1 MATVIKGVMAQNL
14 PWGYIL
20 VGAGL
25 SLMVYLCGVSP
36 LAWAVGA
43 YLPIG
48 TTLPIFLG
56 GALRWLADKMRGDK
70 EESELSPGML
80 FATGL
85 VAGGTLTGVASSVLK
100 AIPTGG
106 GTSDL
111 LTDTQ
116 GIGARFQEAL
126 GMDANLLA
134 LIPYV
139 IMAVILVRMGL
150 KKMQMGGNG

>member
-1 MATVIKGVMAQNL
+1 
-14 PWGYIL
+14 
-20 VGAGL
+20 
-25 SLMVYLCGVSP
+25 
-36 LAWAVGA
+36 
-43 YLPIG
+43 
-48 TTLPIFLG
+48 
-56 GALRWLADKMRGDK
+56 
-70 EESELSPGML
+70 ML